1 MSLIVETGDLAE
13 GANVYCD
20 VAFADG
26 YLGDRGFSDWPSG
39 DGETAAKSAA
49 LIKAADYLNGLKW
62 YGKKAKGE
70 SPRIMAWP
78 RVGAFDS
85 DGDEIV
91 ENVIP
96 YAVKAANAYLA
107 RLAYSGTDLQPI
119 LEHGARISSESVD
132 SLSTS
137 YFEDA
142 PTRDIY
148 AGLADLLR
156 GLSEEFDGFAG
167 TGNASKNKARV
178 FVATT

>member
-1 MSLIVETGDLAE
+1 MALIVETGAMPE

-20 VAFADG
+20 VSFADG

-39 DGETAAKSAA
+39 DGEAAAKAAA

-62 YGKKAKGE
+62 YGKKAKAG
-70 SPRIMAWP
+70 SPRVMAWP

-85 DGDEIV
+85 EGDEIA
-91 ENVIP
+91 ENVVP

-107 RLAYSGTDLQPI
+107 RLAYTGTDLQPI

-156 GLSEEFDGFAG
+156 GLSEEFDSFAG
-167 TGNASKNKARV
+167 TGNTAKKRSRV